1 MCRCYLSFCNKS
13 YNHPISYFL
22 NNDRNTLEKLNLT
35 QRQKQKK
42 FHLLVIEQQIS
53 NNEALQNLYFMG
65 HFSNKWEVWSFSF
78 QNLQ

>member
-1 MCRCYLSFCNKS
+1 M
-13 YNHPISYFL
+13 
-22 NNDRNTLEKLNLT
+22 
-35 QRQKQKK
+35 
-42 FHLLVIEQQIS
+42 VIEQQMS